1 MAYSK
6 FEIWWEA
13 ARPRTLAAA
22 FVPVVIGASIAYYD
36 GNLDI
41 GITFVALIAATL
53 IQIGTNFANDYFD
66 NETGADNDE
75 RIGFTRVTSQ
85 GLVEPGIMLA
95 ATIGTMGAAFLVGLY
110 LVWHAGWVILVIGLL
125 AIFMGLAYTGG
136 PFPLGYN
143 GLGDIFVFIF
153 FGIIAV
159 MATYYVNALHWS
171 VDSFWASLAVGALST
186 SILIVN
192 NIRDIEQD
200 KIAGKRTIGV
210 LLGENALRWEYTI
223 MMILAFA
230 IPPHMYYR
238 LDYTWPILLPLAS
251 LPLGALLVQRIW
263 TVEEKARFNVFL
275 ERTAQFM
282 TLYGILFALGVILS
296 RIFGA

>member
-1 MAYSK
+1 MAYSR

-22 FVPVVIGASIAYYD
+22 FVPVLIGASLAYYD

-75 RIGFTRVTSQ
+75 RVGFTRVTAQ
-85 GLVEPGIMLA
+85 GLVSPGVMLA
-95 ATIGTMGAAFLVGLY
+95 ATIATMGLAFLVGLY
-110 LVWHAGWVILVIGLL
+110 LVWHAGWVILAIGVL
-125 AIFMGLAYTGG
+125 AIFFGLAYTGG

-143 GLGDIFVFIF
+143 GLGDVFVFLF

-171 VDSFWASLAVGALST
+171 VDSFWASLAVGGLST
-186 SILIVN
+186 GILIVN
-192 NIRDIEQD
+192 NLRDVEQD
-200 KIAGKRTIGV
+200 KLAGKRTIGV
-210 LLGENALRWEYTI
+210 LFGEDALRWEYTL
-223 MMILAFA
+223 MVILAFA
-230 IPPHMYYR
+230 IPPHMYFR
-238 LDYTWPILLPLAS
+238 LGYTWPILLPLAG
-251 LPLGALLVQRIW
+251 LPFGGLLVHRIW
-263 TVEEKARFNVFL
+263 TVKEKVKFNAFL

-282 TLYGILFALGVILS
+282 TLYGILFAVGIVLS
-296 RIFGA
+296 RIFGV

>member
-22 FVPVVIGASIAYYD
+22 FVPVLIGASLAYND

-41 GITFVALIAATL
+41 AITFVALIAATL

-85 GLVEPGIMLA
+85 GLVTPGIMLA
-95 ATIGTMGAAFLVGLY
+95 ATLGTMGAAFLVGLY

-125 AIFMGLAYTGG
+125 AIFFGLTYTGG

-153 FGIIAV
+153 FGVIAV
-159 MATYYVNALHWS
+159 MATYYVNVLEWS
-171 VDSFWASLAVGALST
+171 VDSFWASLAVGGLST
-186 SILIVN
+186 SILIIN
-192 NIRDIEQD
+192 NLRDIEQD
-200 KIAGKRTIGV
+200 KLAGKRTIGV
-210 LLGENALRWEYTI
+210 IFGENALRWEYTV
-223 MMILAFA
+223 MILLAFA

-238 LDYTWPILLPLAS
+238 LEYTWPILFPLAS
-251 LPLGALLVQRIW
+251 LPLGALLVHRIW
-263 TVEEKARFNVFL
+263 TVKDKARFNLFL

-282 TLYGILFALGVILS
+282 TLFGILYAFGIVLS
-296 RIFGA
+296 RIFSA